1 MGVPSSAQPLPK
13 AGGSPGLFG
22 ERLGSTRPLPPAGS
36 QGSMNRL
43 LWPLNGPFINSW
55 LSVLPPPGH
64 RGQRSCLGRP
74 RAALMRH
81 LDGELVRRAPRE
93 PPHRPGRSSAAA
105 PGKLGVSVML
115 RGLTRRAITCLAT
128 FFFRESPAFL
138 PRGARPSREP
148 VPEGSVVPHA
158 PATPH
163 TFFPD

>member
-1 MGVPSSAQPLPK
+1 
-13 AGGSPGLFG
+13 
-22 ERLGSTRPLPPAGS
+22 
-36 QGSMNRL
+36 
-43 LWPLNGPFINSW
+43 
-55 LSVLPPPGH
+55 
-64 RGQRSCLGRP
+64 
-74 RAALMRH
+74 MRH